1 MFPIEDL
8 NESQQAA
15 VLYNDGPCL
24 VIAGAGSGKTRV
36 LTYKIAYLLSQGVP
50 AGSILALTF
59 TNKAAREMKTRIS
72 QLVGEKEARYLWMG
86 TFHSLCARILRK
98 EAAALGYTS
107 DFTIYDSTDSKN
119 LIKRIIKEKS
129 LDDKVYKVNSIA
141 ARISMAKN
149 YLLTETDYARNRD
162 YTAEDSKAR
171 MPLLSD
177 IFRRYNQQLRSDN
190 AMDFDD
196 LLFNMNLLLRDFP
209 EIREKYQNGFA
220 YVFVDEY
227 QDTNYAQYMIVRT
240 LAEPQQHICVVGD
253 DAQSIYSFRGA
264 DITHILRFQK
274 QFPNAKLFK
283 LEQNYRS
290 TQNIVN
296 AANSLIK
303 KNRGQIPKEV
313 FSEKEKGERIHITQ
327 YADDRAEAT
336 AVANSIFV
344 RHNKQ
349 KLPYNDFAVLYRT
362 NAQSRALEDALR
374 KQNIPY
380 KVYGGTSFYQR
391 KEIKDALAYMHLAVN
406 PDNTE
411 ALLRIINVPARGIGE
426 TTVKKLTDFARTEG
440 MSLNTV
446 LHTLPNVSLGLSAA
460 TCNRLR
466 TFVSLTDSFAAQANN
481 ATASQFAE
489 EVLRRSGLLTAALM
503 DNTAEGKDRYENL
516 QELLSGIHEQ
526 EEEQKVQGN
535 AAFSVA
541 DFLSEV
547 TLLTDQDEKVQDD
560 TPRVPIMTVHTAKG
574 LEFPIVFIVGM
585 EDKLFPSAF
594 AETTYEMEEERRL
607 FYVAITR
614 AEKECHISHA
624 MRRFRNGAVQ
634 FSSPSIFL
642 HDIDSSFVEEVHNTY
657 SFPSIERAGFYAEPK
672 QPSRP
677 SLANMT
683 KLSSSKTSAREP
695 VQSIF
700 EKGCR
705 VHHGT
710 FGDGTVLDV
719 YSEDG
724 NAKIEIRFDR
734 AGTKV
739 LLLKFAKLE
748 KV

>member
-1 MFPIEDL
+1 
-8 NESQQAA
+8 
-15 VLYNDGPCL
+15 
-24 VIAGAGSGKTRV
+24 
-36 LTYKIAYLLSQGVP
+36 
-50 AGSILALTF
+50 
-59 TNKAAREMKTRIS
+59 
-72 QLVGEKEARYLWMG
+72 
-86 TFHSLCARILRK
+86 
-98 EAAALGYTS
+98 
-107 DFTIYDSTDSKN
+107 
-119 LIKRIIKEKS
+119 
-129 LDDKVYKVNSIA
+129 
-141 ARISMAKN
+141 
-149 YLLTETDYARNRD
+149 
-162 YTAEDSKAR
+162 
-171 MPLLSD
+171 
-177 IFRRYNQQLRSDN
+177 
-190 AMDFDD
+190 
-196 LLFNMNLLLRDFP
+196 
-209 EIREKYQNGFA
+209 
-220 YVFVDEY
+220 
-227 QDTNYAQYMIVRT
+227 MIVRT

-274 QFPNAKLFK
+274 QFPDAKLFK

-336 AVANSIFV
+336 AVANSISN
-344 RHNKQ
+344 RHNRQ
-349 KLPYNDFAVLYRT
+349 RLPYNDFAVLYRT

-391 KEIKDALAYMHLAVN
+391 KEIKDALAYMHLAIN
-406 PDNTE
+406 PENTE
-411 ALLRIINVPARGIGE
+411 ALLRIINVPSRGIGE
-426 TTVKKLTDFARTEG
+426 TTVKKLMDFAQTEG
-440 MSLNTV
+440 MSMNTL
-446 LHTLPNVSLGLSAA
+446 LHTLPNASLWLSAVA
-460 TCNRLR
+460 CNRLR
-466 TFVSLTDSFAAQANN
+466 TFVSLTDSFAAQADNVS
-481 ATASQFAE
+481 ASQFAE
-489 EVLRRSGLLTAALM
+489 EVLRRSGLLTAALV
-503 DNTAEGKDRYENL
+503 DNTAEGKEHYDNL

-526 EEEQKVQGN
+526 EADRIAQGDT
-535 AAFSVA
+535 AFSVA

-547 TLLTDQDEKVQDD
+547 TLLTDQDEKAQDD

-585 EDKLFPSAF
+585 EDKLFPSPF

-614 AEKECHISHA
+614 AEKECYISHA
-624 MRRFRNGAVQ
+624 TRRFRNGSVQ
-634 FSSPSIFL
+634 FSSPSLFL
-642 HDIDSSFVEEVHNTY
+642 HDIDSCYVEDVHNTP
-657 SFPSIERAGFYAEPK
+657 SFPNMERAGFYAEPIR
-672 QPSRP
+672 PSRP
-677 SLANMT
+677 SLSNLT

-695 VQSIF
+695 VQSNF

-724 NAKIEIRFDR
+724 NAKIEIKFDK
-734 AGTKV
+734 AGIKI

-748 KV
+748 KI